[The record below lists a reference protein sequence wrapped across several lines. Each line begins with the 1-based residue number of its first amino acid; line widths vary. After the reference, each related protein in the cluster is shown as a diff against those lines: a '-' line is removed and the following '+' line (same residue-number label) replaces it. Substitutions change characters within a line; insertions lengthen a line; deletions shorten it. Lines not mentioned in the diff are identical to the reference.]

1 MDVGRRRKLCQK
13 ASPNATALPGGTGRV
28 AAAELVG
35 NQCGAC
41 RVELDRVAFNAARAA
56 PVDTVVRCENCG
68 AILVRN

>member
-1 MDVGRRRKLCQK
+1 MQRAEQAGPLPSDLL
-13 ASPNATALPGGTGRV
+13 ALYERIRGTGRV

-41 RVELDRVAFNAARAA
+41 RVELDRVAFNATRAA